1 MAKGNFIDYITS
13 DDPNKYPSDGVHTD
27 GYYYKKV
34 TKSTGSTTPT
44 EPEPTLPDI
53 FIVTKDI
60 PEITDANI
68 YPSNDAYSDITQNP
82 YFIRSEVSILPI
94 TVNGKTYSTFDELDA
109 AFRNVYIS
117 TEDSAVSTNP
127 LGGSYILVRRSVSQD
142 SIYVYCIAL
151 FENNSATT
159 TIPTFTVVITCV
171 E

>member
-34 TKSTGSTTPT
+34 TKSTSSTTPT

-53 FIVTKDI
+53 FVVTKDI

-68 YPSNDAYSDITQNP
+68 YPSNNAYSDITQDP

-94 TVNGKTYSTFDELDA
+94 TVNGKTYSTFDELNA

-159 TIPTFTVVITCV
+159 TIPPFTVVITCV